1 MARTA
6 SIPVAQTL
14 TMVETTREQSTKR
27 RVSKNEHR
35 RGRIKIHLLAAC
47 RAAGYLLLRA
57 LHVVNH
63 LLPTRALLAG
73 QEGTRRTADRVFVT
87 CV

>member
-27 RVSKNEHR
+27 QVSENEHR
-35 RGRIKIHLLAAC
+35 GGRNRIHLLAAC

-57 LHVVNH
+57 LHIVNH

-73 QEGTRRTADRVFVT
+73 EEGTRRAADWVFVT